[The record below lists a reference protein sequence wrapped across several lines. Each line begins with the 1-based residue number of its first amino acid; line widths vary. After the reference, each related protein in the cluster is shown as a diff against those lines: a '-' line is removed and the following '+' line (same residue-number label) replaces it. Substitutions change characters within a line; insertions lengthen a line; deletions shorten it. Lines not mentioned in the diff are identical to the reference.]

1 MLAEK
6 LAAVAGPANPFPK
19 RPFGA
24 ARAKLYIGARQ
35 LQETMQWQ

>member
-1 MLAEK
+1 MLVEE
-6 LAAVAGPANPFPK
+6 LAAVAAPANPFPK